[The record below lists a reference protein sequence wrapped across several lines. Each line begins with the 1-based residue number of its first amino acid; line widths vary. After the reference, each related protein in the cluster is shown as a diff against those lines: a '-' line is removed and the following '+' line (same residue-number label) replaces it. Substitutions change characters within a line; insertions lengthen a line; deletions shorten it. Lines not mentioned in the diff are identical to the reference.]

1 MLSALPLTAGLIL
14 TGCSATPVN
23 NNTVNSNQVSSQP
36 TNSTVDRTVNL
47 GYAALIDVR
56 TLEEWE
62 AGHLEGAV
70 RYGIESPDFVSTII
84 TLDKSADYYI
94 YCRSGNRAGQAI
106 QIMREAGFT
115 GDLVN
120 GGAVENAAQEL
131 NLPIV
136 K

>member
-1 MLSALPLTAGLIL
+1 MKKIIVLISTVPFLFGLTA
-14 TGCSATPVN
+14 CSQAST
-23 NNTVNSNQVSSQP
+23 NNTGEQS
-36 TNSTVDRTVNL
+36 TNSTVNRSEAQSY
-47 GYAALIDVR
+47 GYAAIIDVR
-56 TLEEWE
+56 TIEEWE

-70 RYGIESPDFVSTII
+70 RYGIESPDFVSDIT

-115 GDLVN
+115 GELVN
-120 GGAVENAAQEL
+120 GGAVENASQEL

-136 K
+136 N